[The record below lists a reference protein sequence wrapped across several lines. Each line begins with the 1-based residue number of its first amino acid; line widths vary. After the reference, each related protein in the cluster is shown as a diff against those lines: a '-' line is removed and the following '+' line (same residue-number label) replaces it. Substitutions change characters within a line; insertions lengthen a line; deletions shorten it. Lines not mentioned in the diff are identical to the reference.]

1 MEKFLLNPRRFK
13 LFLSPQIDP
22 KVAFPRRSNP
32 KVRIASA
39 PRVINWLVLTIF
51 PQMVTRTKKIFVGG
65 LSAATTLEEVKAY
78 FQRFGEVSFSLLCFP
93 SLSVAAQSLG
103 TNQLPFAD

>member
-39 PRVINWLVLTIF
+39 PRVINWMVLTIS
-51 PQMVTRTKKIFVGG
+51 PPKIQMVMVMMRVMVMAMVVVVTVM
-65 LSAATTLEEVKAY
+65 
-78 FQRFGEVSFSLLCFP
+78 
-93 SLSVAAQSLG
+93 
-103 TNQLPFAD
+103 N

>member
-39 PRVINWLVLTIF
+39 PRVINWMVLTIS
-51 PQMVTRTKKIFVGG
+51 PKNPDGDG
-65 LSAATTLEEVKAY
+65 DDEGDGDGDGCCGDGDELAGANY
-78 FQRFGEVSFSLLCFP
+78 
-93 SLSVAAQSLG
+93 
-103 TNQLPFAD
+103 LPRKSRW